1 MTVPLS
7 VYPVKCARCCSLWD
21 SHSNQFGD
29 NYDSEHDTGIMGRS
43 PKMKRI
49 HAVSFAFL
57 LTFAAAPCSAQ
68 KAQAP
73 LSAAAAQSKKPQNEM
88 PLFTHAEMVQF
99 VHTLQ
104 TQAAGWK
111 DTINSIE
118 PSALHINDEEAAVI
132 EGYKSFL
139 VVRLNEIGKLR
150 PSSLEKNKADALFD
164 EFNAF
169 SDLGEAGEI
178 LSQLVDT
185 LSSYAPGGQLEAAGL
200 LQIKKEVNAAKLTL
214 YGEILSRILSIAR
227 SEESG
232 ATLASAQSSDDKKGT
247 QARTK
252 TPINPLDV
260 RADVWNGTKWMKLPS
275 VEKASYVAG
284 VMDGITLSP
293 VLFRPSPSL
302 PPALFNA
309 DGKTPTTLEI
319 ANGLDV
325 LYSKPE
331 NLALC
336 MDHAVLIEWMDLA
349 GHRMPASSIEKMR
362 ELSGQTGCRLNR
374 ANTP

>member
-29 NYDSEHDTGIMGRS
+29 NYDSEHDTGIRGRS

-73 LSAAAAQSKKPQNEM
+73 LSAAAAQSKKQNEM

-111 DTINSIE
+111 DAINSVQ
-118 PSALHINDEEAAVI
+118 PSALHIYGEAATII
-132 EGYKSFL
+132 EQQKSL
-139 VVRLNEIGKLR
+139 PLDYLNDIGELDLPSNEI
-150 PSSLEKNKADALFD
+150 NKAV
-164 EFNAF
+164 
-169 SDLGEAGEI
+169 DLGVEFQAFNYLGEI
-178 LSQLVDT
+178 GDNLSQLGDT
-185 LSSYAPGGQLEAAGL
+185 LSSYASGQIDAAEL
-200 LQIKKEVNAAKLTL
+200 LQIKKEVNAAKVAL

-232 ATLASAQSSDDKKGT
+232 ATLASAQGSDDKKGT
-247 QARTK
+247 QARAK
-252 TPINPLDV
+252 TPIIPLDV
-260 RADVWNGTKWMKLPS
+260 RADSWNGAKWMKLPS

-284 VMDGITLSP
+284 VMDGFTLSP

-362 ELSGQTGCRLNR
+362 ELSGQTGCRLNS